1 MARTK
6 AISRT
11 RTTITR
17 QLQFVWRHKL
27 VSNGETTDGKEV
39 EVLDAGLFNHRGDA
53 PDYFNA
59 KLKLNGVLWVGNVVV
74 TENAS
79 DWYLNNMDKDK
90 TYDNVILAVVGNADT
105 DIINSKGQPVSVMP
119 MEVPQEVAK
128 RYLILASDQGQ
139 TVCHQ
144 NVKENCTRLT
154 VNSWLSALQTERLEW
169 QTEEIALSEWVSM
182 VT

>member
-1 MARTK
+1 MARIK
-6 AISRT
+6 VISRT

-27 VSNGETTDGKEV
+27 VANGETTDGKEV
-39 EVLDAGLFNHRGDA
+39 EVLDAGLFNRRGNA
-53 PDYFNA
+53 PDYFNV
-59 KLKLNGVLWVGNVVV
+59 KLKLNGVLWIGNVVV

-90 TYDNVILAVVGNADT
+90 AYDNVILVVVGNVDT
-105 DIINSKGQPVSVMP
+105 DIINSAGQPVSVMP
-119 MEVPQEVAK
+119 MEVPQQLAK

-154 VNSWLSALQTERLEW
+154 VNSWLSALQRSLAVGK
-169 QTEEIALSEWVSM
+169 QPIS
-182 VT
+182 

>member
-1 MARTK
+1 MARIK
-6 AISRT
+6 VISRT

-27 VSNGETTDGKEV
+27 VANGETTDGKEV
-39 EVLDAGLFNHRGDA
+39 EVLDAGLFNRRGNA
-53 PDYFNA
+53 PDYFNV
-59 KLKLNGVLWVGNVVV
+59 KLKLNGVLWIGNVVV

-90 TYDNVILAVVGNADT
+90 AYDNVILVVVGNVDT
-105 DIINSKGQPVSVMP
+105 DIINSAGQPVSVMP
-119 MEVPQEVAK
+119 MEVPQQLAK

-154 VNSWLSALQTERLEW
+154 VNSWLSALQRK
-169 QTEEIALSEWVSM
+169 
-182 VT
+182 